1 GRGSAEVRRVPG
13 RGGRVVPLDIV
24 RPPQPLWGAVFGACF
39 NRVVPAVGAFVA
51 GDRQAYTY
59 LPQSVDRFVTP
70 DELVELMEKVGLRD
84 VGYRRFGLGT
94 IALHV
99 GIA

>member
-1 GRGSAEVRRVPG
+1 
-13 RGGRVVPLDIV
+13 
-24 RPPQPLWGAVFGACF
+24 
-39 NRVVPAVGAFVA
+39 VA

-70 DELVELMEKVGLRD
+70 DDLVELMERAGLRD
-84 VGYRRFGLGT
+84 VTYRRFGLGT

-99 GIA
+99 GTV